1 MKSRVMKMNK
11 RKKAHIVS
19 LLCIIVAAVLCFLR
33 FYLPVFNPGHIF
45 YDNNLLLS
53 EIDRYHSEKAVQM
66 PFGGDS
72 EGNFSFGKFSGAK
85 TVKTI
90 MLHENGSLFYS
101 WDVYVERGHFKIVL
115 IDIENQKILE
125 TICDGSSNGNSEI
138 HNLPNGEYCIK
149 FAGDQAAV
157 SGKFSITESNW

>member
-1 MKSRVMKMNK
+1 MKSRVMKMNR

-19 LLCIIVAAVLCFLR
+19 LLCIILAAVLCFLR

-101 WDVYVERGHFKIVL
+101 WDVYVERGRFKIRPLAKLAQAVKVA
-115 IDIENQKILE
+115 DASNQRKAKCKTVSAIAVALRE
-125 TICDGSSNGNSEI
+125 DTKSFDKADNVFNKDTI
-138 HNLPNGEYCIK
+138 
-149 FAGDQAAV
+149 F
-157 SGKFSITESNW
+157 